1 MILQFWSFETVFES
15 LIQIQLYFQAQDSE
29 VSTMQLARIL
39 LVMTALAVIDSE
51 ARWFSFPITFPA
63 SFSSLLPFTFNVTTD
78 GTDRGSV
85 TLNIKPKFNRE
96 VRKSVNLIGIFK
108 KTVTNLNLI
117 LDRWSKGE
125 TRSFSCNSREI
136 GSS

>member
-96 VRKSVNLIGIFK
+96 VRKFDNLIEIFK
-108 KTVTNLNLI
+108 KP
-117 LDRWSKGE
+117 
-125 TRSFSCNSREI
+125 
-136 GSS
+136 